1 MKVFLNPGHSPG
13 GHPDPGAV
21 NEETGL
27 RESDVALAVG
37 KSAASYLNAAGVE
50 TELLQSDSLYEI
62 CETANSSDADI
73 FVSIHC
79 NAAEA
84 EEANGTETWACA
96 GSYRGSVLAS
106 CIQNQIVDALGTTDR
121 GVKIATPGVN
131 GLYVLTNTDMPA
143 VLIELAFITNP
154 SDEEILAHDQ
164 DALARAVARGITDY
178 EQLIL
183 GGK

>member
-1 MKVFLNPGHSPG
+1 MKVFINPGHAPNG
-13 GHPDPGAV
+13 NPDPGACG
-21 NEETGL
+21 NGL
-27 RESDVALAVG
+27 RECDVALAVG
-37 KSAASYLNAAGVE
+37 KAVESYLNAAGVE

-79 NAAEA
+79 NAADA

-96 GSYRGSVLAS
+96 GSSNGSTLAG
-106 CIQNQIVDALGTTDR
+106 CIQSQIVNALGTTDR

-143 VLIELAFITNP
+143 VLVELGFISN
-154 SDEEILAHDQ
+154 SDDEKILANNQ
-164 DALARAVARGITDY
+164 DALARALARGVTDY
-178 EQLIL
+178 ECSVQ
-183 GGK
+183 